1 MADIES
7 ASDDQQD
14 PVDFFMTLD
23 HWPSTPL
30 SSPFDEGSSSSSL
43 TDTYMLGFLIVNV
56 VGLRHYQGTI
66 SGRELVALLR
76 DELNPYDRNAIKVLN
91 ARSLQV
97 GHVERSAA
105 AVLSPLIDDHLIT
118 VEGIVPKL
126 PGKGRIY
133 SLSCQVHIFSR
144 IEDFERVKMAIAS
157 GGLQLIAETDASFTV
172 SEAAVVKEKKCIL
185 EEKSVD
191 EIFKLLD
198 LKVCNEGAAEA
209 LEPPKSIITSE
220 LFSHQK
226 EGLGWLVSRETSCEL
241 PPFWVEKDGVYV
253 NELTNYQTGT
263 RPEPIRGGIFADD
276 MGLGKTLTLLSL
288 IAFDKATYSSI
299 NVDVGNDVELGEEE
313 CVPLLSKKSKRKRGS
328 EKTENSRKKQKV
340 EDHNQSD
347 ALDSMTTL
355 IVCQPSVFSS
365 WITQLEEH
373 TRRGSFKVY
382 IYYGER
388 TKDAKELQKY
398 DIVLTT
404 YSTLASD
411 ESSVKSP
418 IKNIEWRR
426 VILDEAH
433 VIKNVNAQ
441 QSRAV
446 TKLKSK
452 RRWAVS
458 GTPIQN
464 SSYDLFSLMAFLK
477 FEPFSVKS
485 LWNSLIQR
493 PLSQGDEKGISRLQG
508 LMAAISLRRTKDKG
522 LVDLPSKS
530 IETFFVNLCEEE
542 REVYDQMEGEAGKI
556 VQGYISDESLVVNY
570 STILG
575 ILIRLRQIC
584 TDLALC
590 PSDLRALIPPGKIED
605 VKNNPRL
612 LQKLLS
618 VLQDGEDFDCPI
630 CISPPTDII
639 ITCCAHIFCRSC
651 ILKTLKRTKPCC
663 PLCRHLLSESDLFKA
678 PPESSQAI
686 PSGASSSSI
695 SSKVAALLRLL
706 SMSRD
711 QNPSTKS
718 VIFSQFR
725 KMLLLLEAPLRE
737 AGFKVLRLDGL
748 SNAKKRAQVIKE
760 FEVPA
765 PEGPTILL
773 ASLKASSAGIN
784 LTAASRVYL
793 LEPWWNPA
801 VEEQAMDRVHRIGQK
816 DDVKI
821 VRLIARDTIEER
833 ILQLQANKKMLARK
847 AFGKKSSKDQ
857 REISRD
863 DLRALMNL

>member
-1 MADIES
+1 MES
-7 ASDDQQD
+7 ASHDHHHHQQD
-14 PVDFFMTLD
+14 PVDIFMTLD
-23 HWPSTPL
+23 HWPSTP
-30 SSPFDEGSSSSSL
+30 PFDEGSSSSSSS
-43 TDTYMLGFLIVNV
+43 DTYMLGFVIVNI
-56 VGLRHYQGTI
+56 VGLRYYQGTI
-66 SGRELVALLR
+66 SGRELVALVR
-76 DELNPYDRNAIKVLN
+76 DEFNPYDPHAIKVLN
-91 ARSLQV
+91 TRSVQI

-105 AVLSPLIDDHLIT
+105 AVLSPLIDENLVT
-118 VEGIVPKL
+118 LEGIVPKL

-133 SLSCQVHIFSR
+133 SISCQVHIFSR
-144 IEDFERVKMAIAS
+144 IEDFERAKLAIAN

-172 SEAAVVKEKKCIL
+172 SEAVAVREKKCIL

-198 LKVCNEGAAEA
+198 LKVCNKGAAEA

-241 PPFWVEKDGVYV
+241 PPFWVAKDGVYV

-288 IAFDKATYSSI
+288 IAFDKAAHSSI
-299 NVDVGNDVELGEEE
+299 DVDVGNDAELHEE

-340 EDHNQSD
+340 EDHKQSD
-347 ALDSMTTL
+347 ALEPMTTL
-355 IVCQPSVFSS
+355 IVCPPSVFST

-404 YSTLASD
+404 YSTLAAE

-433 VIKNVNAQ
+433 VIKNVNSQ

-446 TKLKSK
+446 TKLNSK
-452 RRWAVS
+452 RRWAIS

-508 LMAAISLRRTKDKG
+508 LMAAISLRRTKEKG

-530 IETFFVNLCEEE
+530 IETFFVNLREEE

-556 VQGYISDESLVVNY
+556 VQGYISDESLMVNY

-605 VKNNPRL
+605 VKNNPKL

-630 CISPPTDII
+630 CICPPTDII

-663 PLCRHLLSESDLFKA
+663 PLCRHPLSESDLFKA

-686 PSGASSSSI
+686 PSGASSSII

-725 KMLLLLEAPLRE
+725 KMLLLLEVPLRE
-737 AGFKVLRLDGL
+737 AGFKVLRLDGS